1 MTKEKL
7 LMITLE
13 LLRTDNRLDFLL
25 RLEQEEFEMLVA
37 SIRCR
42 LQQTE
47 KNQ

>member
-1 MTKEKL
+1 MTKEKP
-7 LMITLE
+7 LMIIRE
-13 LLRTDNRLDFLL
+13 LLRTDNRLNFLL
-25 RLEQEEFEMLVA
+25 KLEQEGFEMLVA

>member
-7 LMITLE
+7 LMITRE
-13 LLRTDNRLDFLL
+13 LLKTDNRLDFLL
-25 RLEQEEFEMLVA
+25 KLEQEEFEMLVA
-37 SIRCR
+37 SIRNR